1 MLTRVIEFNKK
12 YHLFHA
18 EDRILL
24 ACSGGPDSLCMVH
37 LFMRLAE
44 EYNLQIFAA
53 HVEHG
58 IRGKASVEDAQF
70 VEKFCCIQ
78 HVPFYSKS
86 VDACAYAD
94 RHKISLETAA
104 RELRY
109 DFLQE
114 TAALLGCSAISVAHH
129 RGDQAET
136 VLMHILRGAGIDG
149 LSGIRPKAGNIIRPL
164 LDCTRAEIE
173 NYCVSYDLHPRY
185 DATNGDIA
193 YTRNRIRIELL
204 PYLKNYNFNV
214 EASLCRTADLLA
226 EENDFLTTYSQIIY
240 RKIAVRSGNKCIF
253 SLEELLL
260 QHVAIKRKIIRL
272 AISDLCND
280 LKDIKNIHIDDIIK
294 LSLKNKTGSVIDLPN
309 SLKASVEY
317 GKLIIF
323 LEQIDTMNSDL
334 YVLLRIP
341 GNTEIFD
348 KGITINAEVVNASQK
363 LKTRKVCFID
373 KSKLAGRLK
382 VRLRKNGDVFSPKG
396 LNGHKKLKDLFI
408 DNKIPRA
415 SRDKIP
421 VLFDDRGIVWVA
433 GIQQDSRCVPTEKT
447 TVFIRLSL
455 LDDNSILNF
464 NN

>member
-373 KSKLAGRLK
+373 KGKLAGRLK